1 MKKILATLFLLF
13 IGFGVHAE
21 IVEIESNI
29 NMDNFW
35 EKNGKEEQKIIDVGS
50 KIINANKLPKRIPLT
65 VGRNQKVINAT
76 SCKTDKTVTI
86 YTGILP
92 YFDNDDELA
101 FVISHEIAHS
111 VDAYDGLG
119 KWFAMFFNS
128 KEYEYKA
135 DLIGIDLMVKTGY
148 NPIAAIT
155 VMNKSFPESYFDWG
169 ILTSHP
175 KTSKRMLA
183 MYKYIY
189 KKYPSYL
196 NSNMVHNIN
205 YVNFTYSAEK
215 DINLFKQIEKE
226 RANRR
231 LKEGKYPEAL

>member
-1 MKKILATLFLLF
+1 MKKILITLCMLL
-13 IGFGVHAE
+13 IGIGAYAE

-50 KIINANKLPKRIPLT
+50 KIINANKLDKRIPLT
-65 VGRNQKVINAT
+65 VGRNQKVINAC
-76 SCKTDKTVTI
+76 SSKADKTVTI

-111 VDAYDGLG
+111 IDAYDGLG
-119 KWFAMFFNS
+119 KWFAMWFNS

-135 DLIGIDLMVKTGY
+135 DLIGVDLMVKAGY

-155 VMNKSFPESYFDWG
+155 TMNKSFPESYFDFG
-169 ILTSHP
+169 ILTTHP
-175 KTSKRMLA
+175 KTSKRMFA

-189 KKYPSYL
+189 KKYPSAL
-196 NSNMVHNIN
+196 NTSMIHNIN

-215 DINLFKQIEKE
+215 DINLFKQTEKE

-231 LKEGKYPEAL
+231 GYKEAL